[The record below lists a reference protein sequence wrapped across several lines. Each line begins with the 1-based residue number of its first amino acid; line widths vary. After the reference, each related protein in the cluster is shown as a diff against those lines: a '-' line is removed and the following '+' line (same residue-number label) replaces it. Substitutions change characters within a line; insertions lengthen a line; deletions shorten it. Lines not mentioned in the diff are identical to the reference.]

1 MQDVMD
7 KASVLGEAIA
17 GHERTRA
24 FMAADAVVHKDAD
37 AKAVMGAFRKQAE
50 HIHQLETS
58 QKPIEPADKHKL
70 ADLQAAMAGNELIKA
85 FVRCQADYA
94 ELMNKVNQAME
105 EAINRSG
112 DSAG

>member
-1 MQDVMD
+1 
-7 KASVLGEAIA
+7 
-17 GHERTRA
+17 
-24 FMAADAVVHKDAD
+24 
-37 AKAVMGAFRKQAE
+37 
-50 HIHQLETS
+50 
-58 QKPIEPADKHKL
+58 
-70 ADLQAAMAGNELIKA
+70 MAGNELIKA